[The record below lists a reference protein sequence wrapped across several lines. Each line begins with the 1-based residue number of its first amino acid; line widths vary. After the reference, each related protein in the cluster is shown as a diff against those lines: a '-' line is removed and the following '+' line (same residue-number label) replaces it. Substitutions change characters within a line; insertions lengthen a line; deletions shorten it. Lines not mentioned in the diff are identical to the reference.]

1 MEKRTA
7 SLLGMLALV
16 GLVAGAVVL
25 LRRGALMSEY
35 PPAPTESS
43 YAPATTPPPPLA
55 EEDASP
61 SHGDTSQALADLTE
75 DDYTHKAFVAVG
87 PGDVT
92 VWKDRSAT
100 FRTATG
106 TELCV
111 RCLTTDFVATRD
123 HVAWVELLETHLPGF
138 NSTVRAFSTT
148 SGWKR
153 SDAGSPLSWGDRA
166 ASLNN
171 GSSIA
176 TDGTSVYVVEGKED
190 AAGNGYGQSAVRVDL
205 AKSTKTLLAKTPA
218 SIRNLVFA
226 SGELFVTWATT
237 MSPVWRVQAIGTKS
251 GAIRDVVSLP
261 FALPEQTA
269 SSTDLYFFYRD
280 AFERTSRGH
289 LASVALAGG
298 AITAIYDTG
307 PNELIGHFA
316 ADDSGLYVVRF
327 IGHWVL
333 TRFAKGAAPHDLAQF
348 DAMPRAIAPRKADI
362 AVAFLDELRL
372 VPK

>member
-7 SLLGMLALV
+7 SLRGAFALV
-16 GLVAGAVVL
+16 GLVAGGLVL
-25 LRRGALMSEY
+25 LRWSAPVPESS
-35 PPAPTESS
+35 PAPVG
-43 YAPATTPPPPLA
+43 PLLRPPSV

-61 SHGDTSQALADLTE
+61 SQVDTSQAVADLTE
-75 DDYTHKAFVAVG
+75 DDYIHKAFVAVG

-111 RCLTTDFVATRD
+111 RCLTTDFIATRD
-123 HVAWVELLETHLPGF
+123 HVAWVELLETHVPGF
-138 NSTVRAFSTT
+138 DSTLRAFSTA

-153 SDAGSPLSWGDRA
+153 SDAGPALSWGDRA
-166 ASLNN
+166 ASLNH

-176 TDGTSVYVVEGKED
+176 TDGTAVYVVEGKD
-190 AAGNGYGQSAVRVDL
+190 DDAGNGYGQSVVRVDL

-226 SGELFVTWATT
+226 SGELFVTWSATVN
-237 MSPVWRVQAIGTKS
+237 PVWRVQAIATKN

-261 FALPEQTA
+261 FGLPEQTA

-289 LASVALAGG
+289 LASVPLVGG
-298 AITAIYDTG
+298 AITTIYDTG
-307 PNELIGHFA
+307 PNELVGHFA

-327 IGHWVL
+327 IGHWAL
-333 TRFAKGAAPHDLAQF
+333 TRFAKGAAPQDLAQF
-348 DAMPRAIAPRKADI
+348 EAMPRAIAPRKADI
-362 AVAFLDELRL
+362 AVAFLDDLKL